1 MAGRPNTVTAID
13 GLTPVQEK
21 TIIAMLAEP
30 SLARAAQSAGV
41 GERTL
46 YRWLRE
52 PAFKSAYRSA
62 RREAFSHAIAL
73 TQRYAPLAVQTLAK
87 VMADD
92 NAPHSAK
99 VQAATS
105 LLRFGRD
112 GVELDDLQERLEALE
127 AQMAPQQKREAA

>member
-1 MAGRPNTVTAID
+1 MAGALVDN
-13 GLTPVQEK
+13 LTPNQEK
-21 TIIAMLAEP
+21 AIIALLAEP
-30 SLARAAQSAGV
+30 SLSKAAAACGT

-92 NAPHSAK
+92 NAPHTAR

-112 GVELDDLQERLEALE
+112 GIELDDLQERLEALE
-127 AQMAPQQKREAA
+127 AQMAAQARKEAA

>member
-1 MAGRPNTVTAID
+1 MAGALID
-13 GLTPVQEK
+13 GLTPSQEK
-21 TIIAMLAEP
+21 AIIALLAEP
-30 SLARAAQSAGV
+30 SLSRASAACGI

-52 PAFKSAYRSA
+52 PGFRTAYRSA

-92 NAPHSAK
+92 SAPHTAR

-127 AQMAPQQKREAA
+127 AQMAEQGKGARREAA

>member
-1 MAGRPNTVTAID
+1 MAGASVD
-13 GLTPVQEK
+13 GLTPSQEK
-21 TIIAMLAEP
+21 AIIALLAEP
-30 SLARAAQSAGV
+30 SLSRAAQACGV

-52 PAFKSAYRSA
+52 GPFKTAYRTA

-92 NAPHSAK
+92 NAPHTAR
-99 VQAATS
+99 VQAATAM
-105 LLRFGRD
+105 LRFGRD
-112 GVELDDLQERLEALE
+112 GIELDDLQERLEALE
-127 AQMAPQQKREAA
+127 AQMAPAEEQRRSAA

>member
-1 MAGRPNTVTAID
+1 MAGALVD
-13 GLTPVQEK
+13 KLTPSQEK
-21 TIIAMLAEP
+21 AIIALLAEP
-30 SLARAAQSAGV
+30 SLARAAAACGI

-52 PAFKSAYRSA
+52 PAFMSAYRRA

-87 VMADD
+87 VMSDE
-92 NAPHSAK
+92 NAPHTAK

-112 GVELDDLQERLEALE
+112 GIELDDLQERIEALE
-127 AQMAPQQKREAA
+127 AQMAPQPKREAA

>member
-1 MAGRPNTVTAID
+1 MAGALVD
-13 GLTPVQEK
+13 KLTPSQEK
-21 TIIAMLAEP
+21 AIIALLAEP
-30 SLARAAQSAGV
+30 SLARAAAACGI

-52 PAFKSAYRSA
+52 PAFRSAYRQA

-73 TQRYAPLAVQTLAK
+73 TQRYAPLAVQTLGK

-92 NAPHSAK
+92 SAPHTAR

-112 GVELDDLQERLEALE
+112 GVELEDLQERLEALE
-127 AQMAPQQKREAA
+127 AQMAPPPKQREAA